1 MALDTTIET
10 RRNEIN
16 NISNDIGNERQLNEE
31 ARLGMRDKQFE
42 MLQKQIEKQKSL
54 YENKSLDTMSNL
66 YA

>member
-54 YENKSLDTMSNL
+54 YENRSLDTMSNL

>member
-54 YENKSLDTMSNL
+54 YDNKSLDTMSNL

>member
-42 MLQKQIEKQKSL
+42 VLEKQI
-54 YENKSLDTMSNL
+54 
-66 YA
+66 